1 MYFAVVNGKSIL
13 IFGTR
18 YVKVIFDVKFE
29 NLYNFES
36 IVYSNFT
43 GKNGSYIDNCETHK
57 KLT

>member
-29 NLYNFES
+29 KTNLNVFVNFS
-36 IVYSNFT
+36 QF
-43 GKNGSYIDNCETHK
+43 K
-57 KLT
+57 KIKMSFAIAYRR